1 MIIIAALT
9 GNRVIGNNNTMPW
22 HVSEE
27 SRQFQRFTTG
37 NTLIMGRKTFESLD
51 NRPLPRRKTVVV
63 SRTLSDTK
71 GIDVCKTLVD
81 AVEKARSYGKKI
93 FIMGGSDVYC
103 QALPLADK
111 MYLSYIKKDYA
122 GDAYFPEF
130 DESEWEITKEEDH
143 PEFVFVVYKRKL
155 PANR

>member
-9 GNRVIGNNNTMPW
+9 ENRVIGNNNAMPW

-27 SRQFQRFTTG
+27 SRQFQRLTTG

-51 NRPLPRRKTVVV
+51 SRPLPKRKNIVV
-63 SRTLSDTK
+63 SRTLPDTE
-71 GIDVCKTLVD
+71 GIDVCKTLEH
-81 AVEKARSYGKKI
+81 AVEKARSYDKKI
-93 FIMGGSDVYC
+93 FIMGGSDIYR

-130 DESEWEITKEEDH
+130 DESEWETTKEEDH
-143 PEFVFVVYKRKL
+143 PEFVFVIYKRKT